1 MPAADSNT
9 QLTRLKYFE
18 NQRRFFN
25 LTMTCAL
32 AVMPML
38 LVTYANK
45 NRRRIL
51 HTHIHAVLRGTT
63 LRERYYIYIE
73 PVIFAQILCFSF
85 PFREYLIE
93 WCNTRFCP
101 RKSITNE
108 NNVFANTAYCKIES
122 PSSVIGST
130 VKINALTFG

>member
-38 LVTYANK
+38 LVAYANK

-73 PVIFAQILCFSF
+73 PVIFNQILYFSS
-85 PFREYLIE
+85 PFRGYLTE
-93 WCNTRFCP
+93 LCNTRVCP
-101 RKSITNE
+101 IKSITNE
-108 NNVFANTAYCKIES
+108 NNFLVIQFYCRIES
-122 PSSVIGST
+122 PC
-130 VKINALTFG
+130 